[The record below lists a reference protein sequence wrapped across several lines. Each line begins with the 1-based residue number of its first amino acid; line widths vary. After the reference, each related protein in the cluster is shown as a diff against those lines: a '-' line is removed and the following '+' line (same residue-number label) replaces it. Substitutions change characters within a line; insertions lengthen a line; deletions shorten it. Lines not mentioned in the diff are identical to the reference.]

1 MGAAVVVK
9 IKLMNCNE
17 YFLVDEESLPI
28 ISVMTWSKTHYGY
41 VEGYIGKEKF
51 LLHRFLLAIPFG
63 SESVVDHING
73 DKKDNRLCN
82 LRECLQSENVL
93 NRTASNNSLGFKG
106 IHRHKNPNLKKPFV
120 AEIQTG
126 NNRVKLGY
134 FETVVE
140 AANAYD
146 EAAKKYHGEF
156 ASTNFSKIEP
166 LDYSEIIEV
175 TLENP
180 HTPRSAS
187 GYFGVRPSNSRF
199 RATIRVGDKK
209 SINVGTFD
217 TAEDAAKA
225 YDRFALIYH
234 GDKARLNFPLQMN
247 ESA

>member
-1 MGAAVVVK
+1 MGPAMVVK

-17 YFLVDEESLPI
+17 YFLVDEESLPV

-51 LLHRFLLAIPFG
+51 LLHRFLLTIPHG
-63 SESVVDHING
+63 SERVVDHING

-82 LRECLQSENVL
+82 LRECSQGENSMNKTV
-93 NRTASNNSLGFKG
+93 SSNSLGFKG
-106 IHRHKNPNLKKPFV
+106 IHRHKNPNLSRPFV
-120 AEIQTG
+120 AEIRTPG
-126 NNRVKLGY
+126 GRIKLGY
-134 FETVVE
+134 FATVKE
-140 AANAYD
+140 AAEAYD

-166 LDYSEIIEV
+166 LDYSEVIEV
-175 TLENP
+175 SLENP
-180 HTPRSAS
+180 HSPKSSS

-217 TAEDAAKA
+217 TAEDAARA
-225 YDRFALIYH
+225 YDKFALIYH
-234 GDKARLNFPLQMN
+234 GDKARLNFPLQIN